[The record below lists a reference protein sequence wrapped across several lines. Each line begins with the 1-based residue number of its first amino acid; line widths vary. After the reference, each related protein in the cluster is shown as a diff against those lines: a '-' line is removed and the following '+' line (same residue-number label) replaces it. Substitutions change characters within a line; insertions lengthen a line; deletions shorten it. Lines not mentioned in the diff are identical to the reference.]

1 MRVLYYYSSLHFTSG
16 SPKVLVAMI
25 DALDRTGIEPLF
37 WARGEGPLVG
47 ELERRGVEVLRGPA
61 GPLARRHPVASLGR
75 IRAKVHALRRARV
88 QLLHVNE
95 YSWNLDLVS
104 AAALARIP
112 VLLHVH
118 NPVEIERWNLD
129 RMIAARV
136 VFVSETHLRGTT
148 NLHRIRRKARVL
160 HNPLDVSR
168 YAGGRDIR
176 ASLGLAADDV
186 MALFVGHIVPAK
198 GVDLLLR
205 MARRLAPRV
214 PRLRFILAGP
224 SKQGY
229 EAFAEEMRHAAESP
243 ALRGRVTLLGGR
255 DDVPDLL
262 RSADLFVFPS
272 RGETFGLVVGE
283 AMSAGVPVV
292 TSDVGGIPEV
302 VGSADAAVML
312 SMDDEDGFV
321 REVERLALDAGAR
334 RALGARGRASVESR
348 FGPAVFAR
356 NLEQLYRE
364 VVPC

>member
-186 MALFVGHIVPAK
+186 MAAYDYTRKLLYDNRDRVEAVAK
-198 GVDLLLR
+198 ALIQYETLDNNDIDRIMKGDRLSKPTMTELLE
-205 MARRLAPRV
+205 
-214 PRLRFILAGP
+214 
-224 SKQGY
+224 KEQ
-229 EAFAEEMRHAAESP
+229 
-243 ALRGRVTLLGGR
+243 RGGTVIQPGADNAQPDVQPGLGG
-255 DDVPDLL
+255 
-262 RSADLFVFPS
+262 
-272 RGETFGLVVGE
+272 
-283 AMSAGVPVV
+283 
-292 TSDVGGIPEV
+292 
-302 VGSADAAVML
+302 
-312 SMDDEDGFV
+312 
-321 REVERLALDAGAR
+321 
-334 RALGARGRASVESR
+334 
-348 FGPAVFAR
+348 GPMPNPA
-356 NLEQLYRE
+356 
-364 VVPC
+364 